1 MLKNIVIG
9 IISGL
14 ISGFFSTGGGL
25 ILVPAFIYFI
35 KLDEK
40 KARATSIACILPM
53 VITSSIFYAK
63 NKFIDWKLGILCA
76 IGGIVGGFIGTKFL
90 NKVPDKILKI
100 SFLIFLIYMAIKM
113 IGDFW
118 WLISYLE
125 LFQVL

>member
-9 IISGL
+9 IIAGL

-53 VITSSIFYAK
+53 VIASSIFYAK
-63 NKFIDWKLGILCA
+63 NKFIDWKLGEAVVILF
-76 IGGIVGGFIGTKFL
+76 VYFL
-90 NKVPDKILKI
+90 NLVVESVDILEERLSYKKVKN
-100 SFLIFLIYMAIKM
+100 FM
-113 IGDFW
+113 
-118 WLISYLE
+118 
-125 LFQVL
+125 

>member
-9 IISGL
+9 IIAGL

-100 SFLIFLIYMAIKM
+100 SLLILLIYMAIKM
-113 IGDFW
+113 IGDF
-118 WLISYLE
+118 
-125 LFQVL
+125 

>member
-9 IISGL
+9 IIAGL

-76 IGGIVGGFIGTKFL
+76 IVGGFIGTKFL

-113 IGDFW
+113 IGDF
-118 WLISYLE
+118 
-125 LFQVL
+125 

>member
-9 IISGL
+9 IIAGL

-35 KLDEK
+35 KLDE

-113 IGDFW
+113 IGDF
-118 WLISYLE
+118 
-125 LFQVL
+125 

>member
-9 IISGL
+9 IIAGL

-40 KARATSIACILPM
+40 KARATSIACIFPM
-53 VITSSIFYAK
+53 VIASSIFYAK
-63 NKFIDWKLGILCA
+63 NKFIDWTLGILCA

-100 SFLIFLIYMAIKM
+100 SFLIFLIYMEIKM
-113 IGDFW
+113 IGDF
-118 WLISYLE
+118 
-125 LFQVL
+125 

>member
-9 IISGL
+9 IIAGL